1 MQNELMTER
10 QAADYL
16 QVTTRT
22 TQAWRYR
29 GGGPKFVRI
38 SSRCVRYRKTDLDA
52 WIAERIARNTTDTT
66 TAERDS
72 TSEA

>member
-16 QVTTRT
+16 QITIRT

-29 GGGPKFVRI
+29 GGGPRFVRI
-38 SSRCVRYRKTDLDA
+38 SSRCVRYRKPDLDA
-52 WIAERIARNTTDTT
+52 WIDERMARNTSDRTRAEQ
-66 TAERDS
+66 TAAR
-72 TSEA
+72 